1 MAGRGQPNPHVY
13 TDGSCRNQGTPNA
26 QAGYGVYWGQ
36 GHVNNRS
43 GTVSGHQ
50 DSNRA
55 ELRAAQQ
62 AIHTASRQGYSG
74 VNIHSDSHYVR
85 SAINNSAQ
93 FQRAPATNRD
103 LMQSI
108 NSMKSN
114 VSVSAHHVKG
124 HSGHHGNSQA
134 HSLARAGAGG
144 KGGKK

>member
-1 MAGRGQPNPHVY
+1 MSGKGQGAPHVY
-13 TDGSCRNQGTPNA
+13 TDGSCRNQGLPNA

-36 GHVNNRS
+36 GHANNRS
-43 GTVSGHQ
+43 GAVSGHQ

-62 AIHTASRQGYSG
+62 AIQTASRQGYSG

-93 FQRAPATNRD
+93 FQRAPANRD

-108 NSMKSN
+108 NAMKSN
-114 VSVSAHHVKG
+114 VAVSAHHVKG
-124 HSGHHGNSQA
+124 HSGHQGNVGA
-134 HSLARAGAGG
+134 HSLAKSGA
-144 KGGKK
+144 KSGKK